1 MLKDKDDENLTKCEF
16 IYCLLYLVLKE
27 FVKTDYNGIIRQLM
41 KLLLDAASVAIRTI
55 IDLKEEQT
63 LGYLL
68 AIFETHIVDAKIKR
82 DKFNLLQMRNIMIS
96 DEQAKK
102 MNLDRSL

>member
-1 MLKDKDDENLTKCEF
+1 
-16 IYCLLYLVLKE
+16 
-27 FVKTDYNGIIRQLM
+27 M
-41 KLLLDAASVAIRTI
+41 KLFLHAMSSSIKTVVDV
-55 IDLKEEQT
+55 KENQT

-96 DEQAKK
+96 DE
-102 MNLDRSL
+102 